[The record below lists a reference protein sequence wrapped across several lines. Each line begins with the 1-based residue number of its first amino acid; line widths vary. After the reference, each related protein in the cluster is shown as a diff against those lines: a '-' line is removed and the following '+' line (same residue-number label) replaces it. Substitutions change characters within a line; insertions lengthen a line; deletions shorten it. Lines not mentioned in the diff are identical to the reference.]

1 MQGDLHVAVAFSLAG
16 GRERAERMATVIAQA
31 AAPVGA
37 DPSRYGGYAAVTTH
51 SFIIF
56 DARIAARV
64 QSWAGGQATSGQW
77 QTRAFGLDHNT
88 VPGSWLFFEGEL
100 KDDAEAL
107 RPFLMRVWEVISVT
121 SPRVLKPE
129 TNAGTSIPYEA
140 QLALES
146 KGGNVVYVVN
156 LLAEAGKPVAPPKT
170 PLLELEGQ
178 RTPTNRGQRALTP
191 PNVFEGVVLSCGCGK
206 GFPSGLDE
214 RLGAKITR
222 SVPAAAGA
230 EEASML
236 FLTGASGEVMGV
248 SALDGGS
255 HYIPGKVD
263 ISVLLPDGAAAPTED
278 CRLKAIVD
286 ATVASC
292 KIGQGRGSRTVG
304 CGPLTGVELES
315 TEYTITKLEGSRALH
330 VHPELPVGTHRVQL
344 INYYKALPVSAE
356 ELAREPT
363 LTPVLRQPLS
373 PPEQRVAL
381 FPGSVD
387 TGFMCH
393 VGGDSV
399 FLEGAYGRDKSNS
412 KWPLITH
419 WCDRI
424 CMSTPGSGALRG
436 GASLRSRLA
445 GPGMVTWDVT

>member
-1 MQGDLHVAVAFSLAG
+1 LQGDLHVAVAFSLAG
-16 GRERAERMATVIAQA
+16 GRERAERMATLIAQA

-107 RPFLMRVWEVISVT
+107 RPFLMRAWEVISVI

-129 TNAGTSIPYEA
+129 TNAGTSIAYEA

-214 RLGAKITR
+214 RLSAKITR
-222 SVPAAAGA
+222 TVAAAAGA

-236 FLTGASGEVMGV
+236 FLPGASGEVMGV
-248 SALDGGS
+248 SAL
-255 HYIPGKVD
+255 
-263 ISVLLPDGAAAPTED
+263 ARR
-278 CRLKAIVD
+278 RL
-286 ATVASC
+286 
-292 KIGQGRGSRTVG
+292 
-304 CGPLTGVELES
+304 
-315 TEYTITKLEGSRALH
+315 ALH
-330 VHPELPVGTHRVQL
+330 PW
-344 INYYKALPVSAE
+344 
-356 ELAREPT
+356 
-363 LTPVLRQPLS
+363 
-373 PPEQRVAL
+373 
-381 FPGSVD
+381 
-387 TGFMCH
+387 
-393 VGGDSV
+393 
-399 FLEGAYGRDKSNS
+399 EGRHQCA
-412 KWPLITH
+412 
-419 WCDRI
+419 
-424 CMSTPGSGALRG
+424 
-436 GASLRSRLA
+436 LA
-445 GPGMVTWDVT
+445 GWCGLAHGGLSAQSHR